1 MMTPKPGP
9 PDEPA
14 SPIHALWN
22 RVRGIGR
29 KVEEE
34 IYDFTEEDA
43 ERAEE
48 PRGRNTLIALL
59 NGFFTMWRAS
69 QATAAE
75 RTLGSLAG
83 LSLVWWVVV
92 DRGMG
97 FKRTWIRIP
106 AAAFMMIWFVPGFI
120 AGAWT
125 VGANLGVENLRRWR
139 SWPLT
144 LVFSLSGLIAFRAVF
159 SELARREIRP
169 VKRREDG

>member
-1 MMTPKPGP
+1 MART
-9 PDEPA
+9 D
-14 SPIHALWN
+14 PIRDIWN

-29 KVEEE
+29 RVEEE
-34 IYDFTEEDA
+34 IYDFTEEDP
-43 ERAEE
+43 EREEE
-48 PRGRNTLIALL
+48 PRGRNTLIALI

-83 LSLVWWVVV
+83 LSFVWWLVV
-92 DRGMG
+92 DRGLG
-97 FKRTWIRIP
+97 WKRTWIRIP
-106 AAAFMMIWFVPGFI
+106 AASFMLMWFVPGFI

-125 VGANLGVENLRRWR
+125 VGANLGAGNLRRWR

-169 VKRREDG
+169 VKRRD